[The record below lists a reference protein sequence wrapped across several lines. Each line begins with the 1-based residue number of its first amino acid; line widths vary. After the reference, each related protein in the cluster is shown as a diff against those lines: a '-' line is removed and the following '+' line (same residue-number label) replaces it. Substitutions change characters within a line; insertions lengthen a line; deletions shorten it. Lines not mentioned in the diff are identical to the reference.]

1 MSFRSFVRHG
11 RTWRHSGRLTAVVL
25 ALAIPGLAG
34 AQAAPAPTQPSS
46 GWQNG
51 FFIQSANGD
60 TRIVLGTVVQVDGKF
75 TTDDPPAFTDTF
87 TIRKARPTLTG
98 RVARYFDFK
107 LTPEFGNGSATVLD
121 ASFDTRFSNAFRVR
135 LGKDKTPIGM
145 EVLYSD
151 PGLLFPERSLASSLL
166 PNRDVGVQVLGDLGA
181 QKATYAL
188 GVFNGIPDGSSS
200 STDVDTNSGKDVAGR
215 LVVQPF
221 RRESDPGAL
230 NNFGVHVGASHGQET
245 GALPSFKTSG
255 GQTYFSY
262 AGAAADGDRWRV
274 TPAFFYYGHTVGV
287 FGEYARTSQDVTKA
301 GVTRAIVNDGWDLSG
316 AINLTGETA
325 TNSVIPPA
333 HPFDPAS
340 GSWGTLQLV
349 ARYAELHV
357 DQAAFDAGFTS
368 STASR
373 EAKQFTIGL
382 NWYPV
387 QFVKYYLDYEHTTFE
402 GGAAARP
409 AEHVIFFRGQLAF

>member
-1 MSFRSFVRHG
+1 MSFRSHVRHH
-11 RTWRHSGRLTAVVL
+11 RTWRHLARVSAAVL
-25 ALAIPGLAG
+25 ALAMPGLAR
-34 AQAAPAPTQPSS
+34 AQAPASSQAAS

-60 TRIVLGTVVQVDGKF
+60 NRIVLGTVVQVDGKF
-75 TTDDPPAFTDTF
+75 TTDDPAAFTDTF
-87 TIRKARPTLTG
+87 TIRKARPTIAG
-98 RVARYFDFK
+98 RIARYFDFK

-166 PNRDVGVQVLGDLGA
+166 PNRDVGVQVLGDVGA
-181 QKATYAL
+181 QKAAYAI

-200 STDVDTNSGKDVAGR
+200 SADVDANSGKDVAGR
-215 LVVQPF
+215 VLLQPF
-221 RRESDPGAL
+221 RRATNPGAL
-230 NNFGVHVGASHGQET
+230 NGFGVHLGASHGKET

-274 TPAFFYYGHTVGV
+274 TPAVFYYVHTVGV
-287 FGEYARTSQDVTKA
+287 FAEYARTSQDVTKA
-301 GVTRAIVNDGWDLSG
+301 GVTQTIANDGWDISG
-316 AINLTGETA
+316 AVNLTGEPA

-333 HPFDPAS
+333 HPFDPAA
-340 GSWGTLQLV
+340 GSWGALQLV

-357 DQAAFDAGFTS
+357 DQAAFDAGFTAP
-368 STASR
+368 TASR
-373 EAKQFTIGL
+373 DARQFTIGL

-387 QFVKYYLDYEHTTFE
+387 PFVKYYLDYEHTTFK
-402 GGAAARP
+402 GGLATRP
-409 AEHVIFFRGQLAF
+409 AENVIFFRGQLAF